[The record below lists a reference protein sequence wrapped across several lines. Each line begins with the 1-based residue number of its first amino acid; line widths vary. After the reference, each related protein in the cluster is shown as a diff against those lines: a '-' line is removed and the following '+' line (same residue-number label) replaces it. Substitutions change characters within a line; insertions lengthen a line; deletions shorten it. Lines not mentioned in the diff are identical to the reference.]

1 MKITD
6 VKTYI
11 VGNPW
16 KNWVFIKLETNEG
29 LYGISEATLN
39 AFAKTVEAAIHEL
52 KSLYIGM
59 DPFQT
64 ELIVQKMT
72 RDVYTEGG
80 QLHMATVA
88 AIEVACWDIIGKYL
102 NQPVYNLMGGRCH
115 DKLKAYANGW
125 YQGPRTPESFAQKAK
140 EVVARGYKALKFDPF
155 GSAWRIM
162 DPEDEALSIDIV
174 AAVREAVGGKVEIL
188 VEGHNRFSV
197 STAVRIGKQLEPYKP
212 TWFEEPVHHEKITSI
227 VEVAH
232 KLSIP
237 VACGESLHSKQQF
250 AELLAYNAV
259 HILQPEIMSMGGL
272 FNTKKVCDMVD
283 AHYGVVAPH
292 NAQGPV
298 SAAMCVQ
305 LVACSP
311 NFLIQ
316 EIFDDF
322 NVAWESELVTQPI
335 KVVDGYI
342 AVPDRPGLGLD
353 LNFEELSKHP
363 YHPQNF
369 LPLFKPGWEKREGQ
383 R

>member
-1 MKITD
+1 M
-6 VKTYI
+6 
-11 VGNPW
+11 
-16 KNWVFIKLETNEG
+16 
-29 LYGISEATLN
+29 
-39 AFAKTVEAAIHEL
+39 
-52 KSLYIGM
+52 
-59 DPFQT
+59 
-64 ELIVQKMT
+64 
-72 RDVYTEGG
+72 
-80 QLHMATVA
+80 
-88 AIEVACWDIIGKYL
+88 
-102 NQPVYNLMGGRCH
+102 
-115 DKLKAYANGW
+115 
-125 YQGPRTPESFAQKAK
+125 
-140 EVVARGYKALKFDPF
+140 
-155 GSAWRIM
+155 
-162 DPEDEALSIDIV
+162 
-174 AAVREAVGGKVEIL
+174 EIL

-232 KLSIP
+232 KLSVP

-250 AELLAYNAV
+250 AELLAYDAV

-322 NVAWESELVTQPI
+322 NVSWESELVTHPI

-342 AVPDRPGLGLD
+342 AVPDRSGLGLD
-353 LNFEELSKHP
+353 FNFEELSKHP

>member
-1 MKITD
+1 MKISD

-16 KNWVFIKLETNEG
+16 KNWVFIKLETDEG
-29 LYGISEATLN
+29 IYGISEATLN
-39 AFAKTVEAAIHEL
+39 GFAKTVEAAIHEL
-52 KSLYIGM
+52 RGFYMGM

-80 QLHMATVA
+80 QLHMAAVA

-102 NQPVYNLMGGRCH
+102 KQPIYNLMGGRCH
-115 DKLKAYANGW
+115 EKLKAYANGW
-125 YQGPRTPESFAQKAK
+125 YQGPRTPRVCPK
-140 EVVARGYKALKFDPF
+140 LKKSWRRFWGVGVDPF

-162 DPEDEALSIDIV
+162 DPQDEALSIDIV
-174 AAVREAVGGKVEIL
+174 AAVREAVGLQVEIL

-197 STAVRIGKQLEPYKP
+197 STAVRIGRQLEPYKP

-227 VEVAH
+227 VEVAQ
-232 KLSIP
+232 KISVP

-305 LVACSP
+305 VVACSP

-322 NVAWESELVTQPI
+322 NVSWESDLVTHPI
-335 KVVDGYI
+335 RVVDGYI
-342 AVPDRPGLGLD
+342 PISDRPGLGLD
-353 LNFEELSKHP
+353 LNFEKLADHP

-369 LPLFKPGWEKREGQ
+369 LPLFKPGWEKREGE